1 MKNKDQLRKKFLALR
16 KKKYFEVSINK
27 FNKLVYFIKK
37 KSKIKKS
44 FVIGLY
50 YPSNYEFNIL
60 KLIRNFKNSKIIFL
74 LPKILNSNLM
84 KFVEW
89 KEKDTLT
96 VNKFGIPEPFE
107 TKKKGHLPDIIL
119 VPLVAFDSYKNRLG
133 YGKGFYDRYLHKLIK
148 LNKKIETIGVAF
160 SFQKYKKLPTSN
172 FDFKLNNI
180 YTEKG
185 FVK

>member
-27 FNKLVYFIKK
+27 FNKLINYIKK
-37 KSKIKKS
+37 RNKIKKS
-44 FVIGLY
+44 FFIGLY

-60 KLIRNFKNSKIIFL
+60 KLISNFKNSKTIFL
-74 LPKILNSNLM
+74 LPKILDGNFM

-89 KEKDTLT
+89 REKDTLT

-107 TKKKGHLPDIIL
+107 TKKNSYLPDVVL

-148 LNKKIETIGVAF
+148 LNKKIETIGVGF
-160 SFQKYKKLPTSN
+160 SFQEYKKLPTSN

-185 FVK
+185 FIK